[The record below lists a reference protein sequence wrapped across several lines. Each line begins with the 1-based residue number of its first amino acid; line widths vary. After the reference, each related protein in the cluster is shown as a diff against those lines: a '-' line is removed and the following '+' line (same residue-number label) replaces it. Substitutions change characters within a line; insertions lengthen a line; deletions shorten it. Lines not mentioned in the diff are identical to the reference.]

1 METGP
6 AEPRDFRFPSRERLK
21 GRDEIRDVFSRRQG
35 VSCSG
40 ARLLML
46 KNGRPYNRIA
56 FTFARKFG
64 NAVQRNRARR
74 VGREAYRLLRN
85 ELKQGYDLVLLVYPG
100 KDDFSSRMAQV
111 KELFSRLGLFKKP
124 ERQEIT

>member
-1 METGP
+1 M
-6 AEPRDFRFPSRERLK
+6 K

-40 ARLLML
+40 ARLLIL

-56 FTFARKFG
+56 FTFSRKFG

-100 KDDFSSRMAQV
+100 KDDFSSRMVQV
-111 KELFSRLGLFKKP
+111 KELFGRTGLFKKS